1 MVLFFNRLKQK
12 LKRCEKKREKGKEK
26 EGLYEMGAN
35 HGLASK

>member
-1 MVLFFNRLKQK
+1 MALFFDRLKQK
-12 LKRCEKKREKGKEK
+12 LKRHEKERRGEK